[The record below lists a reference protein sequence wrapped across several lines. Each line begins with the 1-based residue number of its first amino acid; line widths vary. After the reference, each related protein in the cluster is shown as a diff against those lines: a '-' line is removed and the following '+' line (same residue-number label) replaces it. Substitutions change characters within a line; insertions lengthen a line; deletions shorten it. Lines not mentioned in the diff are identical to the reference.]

1 MKEVLMTPGFCLSH
15 SIWGI
20 SLTKMRETKEGW
32 VWGDNEHE
40 HVKSE
45 MPVGHPS
52 ANVKKGLPN
61 KVLWV
66 CLPVHQCV
74 NTGHIGKLKSN
85 SHHWVG
91 DNDPVG
97 T

>member
-1 MKEVLMTPGFCLSH
+1 MKEFLMTPGFCLSH

-40 HVKSE
+40 HVKSK
-45 MPVGHPS
+45 MPKCKCEEGSTQQGSVGLLTCSPMCQY
-52 ANVKKGLPN
+52 
-61 KVLWV
+61 W
-66 CLPVHQCV
+66 
-74 NTGHIGKLKSN
+74 
-85 SHHWVG
+85 SHRK
-91 DNDPVG
+91 